1 MLEES
6 SHTYLNKTMTDYT
19 IAIYCFMD
27 DYLRIVQPARV
38 DARRKTNDAQILTI
52 GILSAQYFYGNQH
65 TAYQYM
71 RQHHGMAQLD
81 KSNLNRHLHRLTEVL
96 ISLFM
101 ALGRSLKEL
110 NTQSRY
116 LIDSFPVAVCKNIRI
131 KRNKLLKGEEV
142 YRGYNA
148 SKKQYF
154 YGFKVQVV
162 TTEEG
167 TPVDYYITAGS
178 IHDNTALQA
187 MHLDLPE
194 GSEVYADSAYLNY
207 EEEDLYEECEQMRLL
222 VERKSNSKRKDSA
235 SMRFLKKY
243 YRKRIETSF
252 SEITAHFPNKIHA
265 VTPQGFLLKIILFIF
280 AFTFKKTLSA
290 TWVI

>member
-1 MLEES
+1 
-6 SHTYLNKTMTDYT
+6 MTDYT

-27 DYLRIVQPARV
+27 DYLKIIQPKT
-38 DARRKTNDAQILTI
+38 DSRRKVSDAEILTVAV
-52 GILSAQYFYGNQH
+52 LSAQYFYGNQH

-71 RQHHGMAQLD
+71 RAHHGIAKLD
-81 KSNLNRHLHRLTEVL
+81 KSNFNRHLHRLLAILMSIFT
-96 ISLFM
+96 
-101 ALGRSLKEL
+101 ALGQTLKEL

-131 KRNKLLKGEEV
+131 KRNKLLKAEEAF
-142 YRGYNA
+142 RGYNA
-148 SKKQYF
+148 SKRQYF

-162 TTEEG
+162 TTEAG
-167 TPVDYYITAGS
+167 SPVDFYITAGS

-207 EEEDLYEECEQMRLL
+207 EVEDLYEECEQIRLL
-222 VERKSNSKRKDSA
+222 VERKSNSTRKDSA

-243 YRKRIETSF
+243 YRKRIETTF

-265 VTPQGFLLKIILFIF
+265 VTPQGFLIKIILFIF
-280 AFTFKKTLSA
+280 AFSFKKTLSA
-290 TWVI
+290 T

>member
-1 MLEES
+1 
-6 SHTYLNKTMTDYT
+6 MTDYT

-27 DYLRIVQPARV
+27 DYIKISQPAV
-38 DARRKTNDAQILTI
+38 DARRKVSDAEILTVAV
-52 GILSAQYFYGNQH
+52 LSAQYFYGNQH
-65 TAYQYM
+65 VAYQYM
-71 RQHHGMAQLD
+71 QQHHGMAKVD
-81 KSNLNRHLHRLTEVL
+81 KSNFNRHLHRLTQVL
-96 ISLFM
+96 ISLFI

-131 KRNKLLKGEEV
+131 RTSKLLQGEA

-148 SKKQYF
+148 SKRQYF

-162 TTEEG
+162 TTEDG

-187 MHLDLPE
+187 MPLDLPQ
-194 GSEVYADSAYLNY
+194 GSEVYTDSAYLNY
-207 EEEDLYEECEQMRLL
+207 EVEDLYEECEQIRLL
-222 VERKSNSKRKDSA
+222 VERKSNSKRQNSA
-235 SMRFLKKY
+235 SLRFLKKY

-252 SEITAHFPNKIHA
+252 SEITARFPAKIHA
-265 VTPQGFLLKIILFIF
+265 VTPQGFLLKIVLFIF
-280 AFTFKKTLSA
+280 AFTFHKSLSA
-290 TWVI
+290 TWVT

>member
-1 MLEES
+1 
-6 SHTYLNKTMTDYT
+6 MTDYT

-27 DYLRIVQPARV
+27 DYLKIIQPNM
-38 DARRKTNDAQILTI
+38 DSRRKVNDAEILTVAV
-52 GILSAQYFYGNQH
+52 LSAHYFYGNQH

-71 RQHHGMAQLD
+71 RQHHGTAKLD
-81 KSNLNRHLHRLTEVL
+81 KANFNRHLHRLSDVL
-96 ISLFM
+96 ISIFI
-101 ALGRSLKEL
+101 ALGQTLKQL
-110 NTQSRY
+110 NTESRY

-131 KRNKLLKGEEV
+131 KRSKLVKGEA

-162 TTEEG
+162 TTEDG
-167 TPVDYYITAGS
+167 TPIDFYITAGS

-187 MHLDLPE
+187 MPLELPQ

-207 EEEDLYEECEQMRLL
+207 ELEDLYEECEQIRLL
-222 VERKSNSKRKDSA
+222 VERKNNSKREDSA

-243 YRKRIETSF
+243 YRKRIETTF
-252 SEITAHFPNKIHA
+252 SEITAHFPAKIHA

-280 AFTFKKTLSA
+280 AFTFNKSLSA
-290 TWVI
+290 T